1 MLLCVWAERAFL
13 GSAKT
18 AFKFKYEIKVVQLH
32 KVERKEGTSA
42 QGQLILAQPNCKYGK
57 SIFGH
62 IGSSKKLPQ
71 KIQL

>member
-42 QGQLILAQPNCKYGK
+42 PQPNCKYGK